1 MTKALSYDIQVTS
14 SGVIATYAG
23 LSPWMLLSA
32 PMGIALAPSGD
43 VYIANNNHVISKVTH
58 LQVVGSRVAF
68 DVVHRSALWAR

>member
-43 VYIANNNHVISKVTH
+43 VYIANYNSHVISKVTQ
-58 LQVVGSRVAF
+58 LQFLGSCVAS
-68 DVVHRSALWAR
+68 DVVPWLLCRF